1 MKIYEIKLRHMKEEI
16 DRQVNNK
23 SQKFQYSI
31 LNNRTT
37 SKKINKE
44 IEDLYNTINQPF
56 IEHST

>member
-1 MKIYEIKLRHMKEEI
+1 MKEEI
-16 DRQVNNK
+16 DRQVNNN

>member
-16 DRQVNNK
+16 DRQVNNN